1 MIKTKTMTKYPLLL
15 LSLSLVITSCQF
27 SKGVK
32 KDLNTGLSASYNG
45 FSLDDIYLADE
56 NGNRLGDNKITLG
69 SKILVLATGVDHFS
83 EKEGKVFPGC
93 RIMLTDKNKK
103 EILNLPDA
111 FADMTNGTTAAEAK
125 TLQASLNT
133 GKPMVT
139 GETYHLSVRFYDK
152 NKKENEIVSN
162 VDLVMKE

>member
-45 FSLDDIYLADE
+45 FALDDIYLADE
-56 NGNRLGDNKITLG
+56 NRNRLGDNKITLG
-69 SKILVLATGVDHFS
+69 SKVLVLATGVDHFS

-93 RIMLTDKNKK
+93 RIILTDKSRK

-111 FADMTNGTTAAEAK
+111 FADMPNGTTAAEAK
-125 TLQASLNT
+125 TLEASLNT
-133 GKPMVT
+133 GTPMVI

-152 NKKENEIVSN
+152 NKKENEIVSH
-162 VDLVMKE
+162 VDLVMK

>member
-1 MIKTKTMTKYPLLL
+1 MKKFKFLLISSL
-15 LSLSLVITSCQF
+15 FVLSSCQF

-45 FSLDDIYLADE
+45 FALDDIYLADE
-56 NGNRLGDNKITLG
+56 SGNRLSNNKITLG
-69 SKILVLATGVDHFS
+69 SKVLILATGVDFFA

-93 RIMLTDKNKK
+93 TIILTDKNKK

-111 FADMTNGTTAAEAK
+111 FANMTDGTTAAEAK

-133 GKPMVT
+133 GDPMLI

-152 NKKENEIVSN
+152 NKKENEIVCN
-162 VDLVMKE
+162 VDLVATE

>member
-1 MIKTKTMTKYPLLL
+1 MKKFKFLLIS
-15 LSLSLVITSCQF
+15 SLFVLGSCQF

-32 KDLNTGLSASYNG
+32 KDLTTGLSASYNG
-45 FSLDDIYLADE
+45 FALDDIYLADE
-56 NGNRLGDNKITLG
+56 NGNRLNNNKITLG
-69 SKILVLATGVDHFS
+69 SKVLVLATGVDHFS
-83 EKEGKVFPGC
+83 EKEGRVFPGC
-93 RIMLTDKNKK
+93 RILLIDKNKK

-133 GKPMVT
+133 GDPMLI

-162 VDLVMKE
+162 IDLVMKE